1 MLGAD
6 VPQDIDIQAIM
17 ASIKQYYIPHALT
30 EAQRINQLHG
40 VDNFIATYSY
50 ATPALAS
57 LAKVITGEIEPQGKL
72 PVDIYSSAGSGE
84 VLYPFGH
91 GLGW

>member
-30 EAQRINQLHG
+30 EAQRINQRNG
-40 VDNFIATYSY
+40 VLGLKKYSMNHLW
-50 ATPALAS
+50 PDLRAL
-57 LAKVITGEIEPQGKL
+57 I
-72 PVDIYSSAGSGE
+72 
-84 VLYPFGH
+84 
-91 GLGW
+91 